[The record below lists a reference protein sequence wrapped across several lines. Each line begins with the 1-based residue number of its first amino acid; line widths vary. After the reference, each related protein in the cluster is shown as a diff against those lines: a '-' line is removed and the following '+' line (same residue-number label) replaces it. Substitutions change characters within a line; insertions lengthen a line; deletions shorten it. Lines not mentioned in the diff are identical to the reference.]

1 MAKFYKGK
9 NSKETSEAIVRTN
22 SSTDTIAR
30 EEVYS
35 KNREAL
41 QYEFRWSPY
50 CLKTLNSHNLFISEL
65 QKRM

>member
-22 SSTDTIAR
+22 SSTDTNAR

-41 QYEFRWSPY
+41 QYEFRWSP
-50 CLKTLNSHNLFISEL
+50 FF
-65 QKRM
+65 